1 MEMMLAE
8 NIRMYRKRKRLTQ
21 EQLAEDLGVTS
32 GAVYKWEAKLSV
44 PELNMI
50 IEIADYFDTSVDA
63 LLGYTMKDNRL
74 SVTVQRLKEYRIKKE
89 YIGLAEAEKALKKF
103 PHAFEVV
110 HESAILYRVFGMERH
125 EEKLLW
131 RALELLEKS
140 CMLLPQ
146 NTDPAISELTLHG
159 EMADVYLTNNEGG
172 KAIELLK
179 QYNAGGH
186 YNDRIGFILATDQ
199 NLAEDAVPFLS
210 RALLQNITAIMRI
223 IEGYATVFCVRND
236 YSSAE
241 SILLWGIELISG
253 LTQTGKT
260 SFLDKML
267 GRVYVFLAFM
277 QIKSEN
283 KDDAIISLKKA
294 QAFARGYDAVP
305 CFDMSNIRYIEFID
319 RVNAYDDLGT
329 TAFESLERAV
339 NAFNDKK
346 LSALWEKL

>member
-159 EMADVYLTNNEGG
+159 EMADVYLTINEGG

-179 QYNAGGH
+179 QY
-186 YNDRIGFILATDQ
+186 
-199 NLAEDAVPFLS
+199 
-210 RALLQNITAIMRI
+210 LL
-223 IEGYATVFCVRND
+223 
-236 YSSAE
+236 
-241 SILLWGIELISG
+241 
-253 LTQTGKT
+253 
-260 SFLDKML
+260 
-267 GRVYVFLAFM
+267 
-277 QIKSEN
+277 
-283 KDDAIISLKKA
+283 
-294 QAFARGYDAVP
+294 
-305 CFDMSNIRYIEFID
+305 
-319 RVNAYDDLGT
+319 
-329 TAFESLERAV
+329 
-339 NAFNDKK
+339 
-346 LSALWEKL
+346 

>member
-50 IEIADYFDTSVDA
+50 IVIADYFDTSVDA

-159 EMADVYLTNNEGG
+159 EMADVYLTINEGG

-210 RALLQNITAIMRI
+210 IRPYSGSGAADRCICLYRHGHRNSPARW
-223 IEGYATVFCVRND
+223 AFCSAD
-236 YSSAE
+236 SYSSNKRGPSGCE
-241 SILLWGIELISG
+241 EYLLPHA
-253 LTQTGKT
+253 K
-260 SFLDKML
+260 
-267 GRVYVFLAFM
+267 
-277 QIKSEN
+277 N
-283 KDDAIISLKKA
+283 
-294 QAFARGYDAVP
+294 
-305 CFDMSNIRYIEFID
+305 
-319 RVNAYDDLGT
+319 
-329 TAFESLERAV
+329 
-339 NAFNDKK
+339 
-346 LSALWEKL
+346 